1 MYAQTWLHKQ
11 ITQSPLSAQATV
23 RPKGATTKRV
33 LISSLLLTSLVDAF
47 SILVIFLLMNASTG
61 IETVQLKGT
70 KLPVASSAD
79 TLTPGVILKIE
90 NGIYTIGE
98 NQISIDKLGEALTAE
113 KEKSGQAEVALIV
126 QADKDIDYD
135 VLSPVLKIGA
145 GSGFT
150 QYKLAVLDRSAH

>member
-11 ITQSPLSAQATV
+11 VSQSPLSAQATI
-23 RPKGATTKRV
+23 RPKGKSTKRILV
-33 LISSLLLTSLVDAF
+33 SSLLLTSLVDAF

-79 TLTPGVILKIE
+79 TLTEGVILKIE
-90 NGIYTIGE
+90 NGTYSIGDI
-98 NQISIDKLGEALTAE
+98 QISIDKLGEALTAE
-113 KEKSGQAEVALIV
+113 KEKSGQPDVALIV
-126 QADKDIDYD
+126 QADKDIDYEI
-135 VLSPVLKIGA
+135 LSPVLRIGA